1 VIEGAP
7 VPDFAGQPVK
17 QCLVNGIEFTLL
29 GTAHVSAK
37 SVEAVQMAI
46 DSGQYDTIAVELD
59 SNRHRQLTEPDA
71 LYKLDIFQIIR
82 ESKIGLVAANL
93 SLAAYQKRLADQ
105 LGIEP
110 GAELK
115 AAALEAKARGLRL
128 ELIDRDAGITL
139 KRAWQALGFF
149 KRSRLMAEL
158 AAGVLSSDEI
168 GEAEIENLK
177 QGDMLE
183 SSFGEFA
190 KQTPELYESIIAERD
205 RYMAAKLRQLPSDG
219 SVRRVLVVIG
229 AGHLAGLHHMLNH
242 SNEPAEQLLVS
253 LESVKAGSRIPWFSL
268 GLLVF
273 LLAGFAWGYQQGGLA
288 LAGGLL
294 LQWAL
299 ITGIGGLIGCIAAKG
314 HWLSCVAA
322 FIASPFTP
330 LHPALSSGMVSAYVE
345 AKLRKPTYQD
355 LLALKTDTTE
365 ISGWWKNR
373 FARILVNFILTNFGT
388 AMAVW
393 IAGTVFYLKLS

>member
-1 VIEGAP
+1 
-7 VPDFAGQPVK
+7 
-17 QCLVNGIEFTLL
+17 
-29 GTAHVSAK
+29 
-37 SVEAVQMAI
+37 
-46 DSGQYDTIAVELD
+46 
-59 SNRHRQLTEPDA
+59 
-71 LYKLDIFQIIR
+71 
-82 ESKIGLVAANL
+82 
-93 SLAAYQKRLADQ
+93 
-105 LGIEP
+105 
-110 GAELK
+110 
-115 AAALEAKARGLRL
+115 
-128 ELIDRDAGITL
+128 
-139 KRAWQALGFF
+139 
-149 KRSRLMAEL
+149 
-158 AAGVLSSDEI
+158 
-168 GEAEIENLK
+168 
-177 QGDMLE
+177 
-183 SSFGEFA
+183 
-190 KQTPELYESIIAERD
+190 
-205 RYMAAKLRQLPSDG
+205 
-219 SVRRVLVVIG
+219 VRRVLVVIG

-330 LHPALSSGMVSAYVE
+330 LHPALSSGMVSAFVE